1 MPSDSSFYSTFDG
14 NAPLPESPKTPEASP
29 VTTKIETSTPRRTAP
44 REPASTRSQF
54 NGNSVPIQLKLD
66 SELIESLKLIAV
78 SSKRSMSEIVMD
90 CLTTNSKIN
99 KTWTTSR
106 RDAA

>member
-1 MPSDSSFYSTFDG
+1 MTSDNYYSSTFGDDE
-14 NAPLPESPKTPEASP
+14 PRPESPKAPEPSP
-29 VTTKIETSTPRRTAP
+29 VTTKTETATPRRAAP

-54 NGNSVPIQLKLD
+54 NGSSVPIQLKLD
-66 SELIESLKLIAV
+66 SELIDSLKLIAV
-78 SSKRSMSEIVMD
+78 SSKRSMSEIVME